1 MIWLKLLDIHVMP
14 PSQHKCSTEKFM
26 FYKKERNH
34 SHPILHT
41 NDVTPK
47 AQSELENFLT
57 PCRFTMEGTFWG

>member
-1 MIWLKLLDIHVMP
+1 MP
-14 PSQHKCSTEKFM
+14 PSQHKCSFEKFM